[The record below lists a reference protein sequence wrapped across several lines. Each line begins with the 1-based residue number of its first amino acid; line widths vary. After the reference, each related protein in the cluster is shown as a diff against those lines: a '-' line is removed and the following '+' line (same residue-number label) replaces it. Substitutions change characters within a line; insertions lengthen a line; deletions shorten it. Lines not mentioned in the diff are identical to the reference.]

1 MKDSSKWHHF
11 DAAERIR
18 SLLLAPI
25 WCHLAPNW
33 RREPQ
38 RKCWWLQSGS
48 ISEPRSGRATESG
61 SDSESKTKYFR
72 ETRIKTDFPC
82 STPWGAKNIIQPA
95 IFGVSRWLPFEGENK
110 EIYQSGLVF
119 AFPDAYQMGEKFSK
133 PFIKIEFSCSIPWGK
148 KYFSRNLIFFAFLW
162 STTWGRKL
170 LTAKAR
176 FLVILV
182 AYLLREEKI
191 FFKRLNF

>member
-1 MKDSSKWHHF
+1 MLYPLRDK
-11 DAAERIR
+11 I
-18 SLLLAPI
+18 
-25 WCHLAPNW
+25 
-33 RREPQ
+33 
-38 RKCWWLQSGS
+38 
-48 ISEPRSGRATESG
+48 
-61 SDSESKTKYFR
+61 
-72 ETRIKTDFPC
+72 
-82 STPWGAKNIIQPA
+82 NIFIYPA

-148 KYFSRNLIFFAFLW
+148 KYFSRNLIFFAFSW

-191 FFKRLNF
+191 FSKGLIFNLSCDLPLGGRKKWKYPAKWLSPLGISGEKNNLSKPQFSVTLAAYSLGEQNFFQNTPQNGFSHWE